1 MADTCDV
8 CGRRIRPLGYYPLRA
23 TVNAHGAKE
32 MTLCSAVC
40 LIRMIQGLRRS
51 PARAISDSVPPD
63 ASSWHTGTGGHGT
76 ECWILVVDD
85 DDHIREAVSEVL
97 VERGYRAVAVADGE
111 QALDCLQKAASPPCL
126 ILLDIMMPVMDGL
139 AFRRHQLTDP
149 QLAPIPVAV
158 VSAVHPP
165 ELDFQGAAIV
175 HKPLQLQTLLR
186 VVAERCPP
194 RYLGPRGLPA

>member
-1 MADTCDV
+1 MASSCDV
-8 CGRRIRPLGYYPLRA
+8 CGKPIRALGFYPLRA
-23 TVNAHGAKE
+23 TVNAHGSKE
-32 MTLCSAVC
+32 VTLCSAIC
-40 LIRMIQGLRRS
+40 LIRLIQTLRRG
-51 PARAISDSVPPD
+51 PQATIPDSVAEP
-63 ASSWHTGTGGHGT
+63 AGWQAARRNHGT

-85 DDHIREAVSEVL
+85 DDEIREVVSEVL
-97 VERGYRAVAVADGE
+97 VERGYQAVAVADGQ
-111 QALDCLQKAASPPCL
+111 QALSCLQSAASPPCL
-126 ILLDIMMPVMDGL
+126 ILLDIMMPVMDGV
-139 AFRRHQLTDP
+139 AFRRQQLTDP

-165 ELDFQGAAIV
+165 DHDFQGAVMV